1 MCVCCAAVWVGC
13 LGPPIVKEPKVLRV
27 LEREIRESAHTHTH
41 KHTQHTL
48 VHTHPHNMAVSRRPL
63 GEFSGKAW

>member
-1 MCVCCAAVWVGC
+1 MCLDVGVWVGC

-27 LEREIRESAHTHTH
+27 LEQEIRESAHARTHANTH
-41 KHTQHTL
+41 SLFHTF
-48 VHTHPHNMAVSRRPL
+48 THIAVSRRPL